1 MKFHT
6 SLGFSSES
14 QCDQQLG
21 HPASEDIYQILLL
34 IHIHDMFREADG
46 EWEEEEKLEAH
57 SDWVRDVAW
66 APNIGLPT
74 SKIASCSQVREH
86 VHIIL

>member
-1 MKFHT
+1 LDDNF
-6 SLGFSSES
+6 
-14 QCDQQLG
+14 
-21 HPASEDIYQILLL
+21 
-34 IHIHDMFREADG
+34 FRENDG

-74 SKIASCSQVREH
+74 SKIASCSQASFTMFIPNCFGKMTTNVSQWLCVLFANESEEEI
-86 VHIIL
+86 VWF

>member
-1 MKFHT
+1 MNFTLWSCSSIT
-6 SLGFSSES
+6 SKPGYNINLFF
-14 QCDQQLG
+14 LR
-21 HPASEDIYQILLL
+21 LL
-34 IHIHDMFREADG
+34 READG

-74 SKIASCSQVREH
+74 SKIASCSQVSGF
-86 VHIIL
+86 